1 MIVVGQLEGGA
12 TQGIGQALCEQ
23 FVYDRESGQ
32 PLSASYMDYALPR
45 ADMIRALRHDD
56 GRIDAVDQQPARA

>member
-12 TQGIGQALCEQ
+12 VQGIGQALCER

-32 PLSASYMDYALPR
+32 ALSGELHGLRDAARGDDPALPT
-45 ADMIRALRHDD
+45 
-56 GRIDAVDQQPARA
+56 